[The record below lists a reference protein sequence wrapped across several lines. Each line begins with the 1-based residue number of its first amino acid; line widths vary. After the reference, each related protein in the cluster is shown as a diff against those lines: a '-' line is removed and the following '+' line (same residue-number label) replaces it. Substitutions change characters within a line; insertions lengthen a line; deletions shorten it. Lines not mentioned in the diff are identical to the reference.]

1 MKHTAEEYIAQLG
14 LAKHIEG
21 GYFKELYKNSRT
33 INRVDSTADG
43 EAERTLSSTIYY
55 LLKSGQ
61 VSRFHKLQSDELWF
75 FHAGS
80 PLCIHTINA
89 EGNLATLTLGLSVDQ
104 GEQPQVL
111 IPAGTIFG
119 AEVSEKNSFT
129 LVSCMVSPGFDY
141 HDFYLYTADELTKQF
156 PAHSTIITRLNS

>member
-1 MKHTAEEYIAQLG
+1 MRHTAEEYIKKLG
-14 LAKHIEG
+14 LAEHMEG

-33 INRVDSTADG
+33 VKPSGIAVDCT
-43 EAERTLSSTIYY
+43 AERALSSTIYY

-80 PLCIHTINA
+80 SLSIHTINA
-89 EGNLATLTLGLSVDQ
+89 EEKLATATLGLAVEQ
-104 GEQPQVL
+104 GEQPQVF

-119 AEVSEKNSFT
+119 AEVIEKNSFT

-141 HDFYLYTADELTKQF
+141 HDFYLYTTDELCKQF
-156 PAHSTIITRLNS
+156 PAHSKIINRLNG